1 MTAYLGHRDAPHPGD
16 GLPDVAE
23 ELGTLLLRWWR
34 LGLLPGE
41 DAPVS
46 CHTVSPPT
54 GQLSPRH
61 FGLSE
66 RLATHLQTA
75 MPQLSDTSVEPE
87 NTQVKGIPQITLASY
102 FDTWM
107 GLEGAASN
115 RDVFEKALVDSTQF
129 FELMWPSGR
138 RVVAPLS
145 ELCALR
151 IAEFLMR
158 EPNPMFFS
166 LAEFPKSRN
175 PSADCLFFDPR
186 WLLPTV
192 TARAVRD
199 RLLSNDQRI
208 YVEPSQLYLAS
219 AFLPELLGQMVLVV
233 TTEDEVGAM
242 PSKGLGT
249 SITDQ
254 FTVGKTVARFSLPRS
269 LMRISFVRFGFMAL
283 AHVLKKILEPSAQN
297 GSWQLRLVQ
306 RLTGPWSSRRWFG
319 RSEFRQ
325 LKKLVNWAGD

>member
-1 MTAYLGHRDAPHPGD
+1 MTANLGHRDAPHPED
-16 GLPDVAE
+16 SLPDVAE
-23 ELGTLLLRWWR
+23 ELGTLLLRWWQ

-61 FGLSE
+61 FGLPE
-66 RLATHLQTA
+66 RLATHLESV
-75 MPQLSDTSVEPE
+75 MPQYPDPKVEPK
-87 NTQVKGIPQITLASY
+87 NTQGKGIPQVTLASY
-102 FDTWM
+102 LDTWM
-107 GLEGAASN
+107 GSDCPASN
-115 RDVFEKALVDSTQF
+115 RDVFENALVDSTQF

-151 IAEFLMR
+151 IATFLIR
-158 EPNPMFFS
+158 EPNPAFFS
-166 LAEFPKSRN
+166 LAGFPKSRN
-175 PSADCLFFDPR
+175 PSGGCLFFDPR
-186 WLLPTV
+186 WLLPTAA
-192 TARAVRD
+192 ARGVRD
-199 RLLSNDQRI
+199 QLLSNDQRI
-208 YVEPSQLYLAS
+208 HVEPSQLYLAS

-233 TTEDEVGAM
+233 TTDDEVGAM

-269 LMRISFVRFGFMAL
+269 LMRISFVRFGFMVL
-283 AHVLKKILEPSAQN
+283 AHVVKKILEPSAQN